1 VFGSIMWMIYEN
13 KRIVEDERIG
23 NERRLKQKIIE

>member
-1 VFGSIMWMIYEN
+1 MIYEN